1 MQDVLR
7 RLRALDPDDRA
18 AVLAELA
25 TRGEEFGVHPVSSGQ
40 RRLWLLDQLHPGH
53 PVYSVPYA
61 FRMRGDLS
69 PEALGTAL
77 RVVGERHEALRTVF
91 MDIDGEPRQVV
102 VPDVPFGLVV
112 TELPTVKANRDAV
125 AAEQADIEARVPFD
139 LSEGPLLRT
148 RLVRFAADDA
158 LLLVTLH
165 HIVCD
170 GWSTKLF
177 FDELRRAY
185 QSLVDGARPDLGP
198 PALQYVD
205 YTRWQAEW
213 SAGPASTG
221 LVDYWTGHLAG
232 VPPVLEMP
240 TDHPRPV
247 QMAMRGSVVRFT
259 WPYSLDEFCR
269 TEQVTPF
276 MVLLAVWN
284 VLLYRYSGQD
294 DLVVGTAVANRNR
307 VELDSAVGFYVNT
320 LALRTRIDPHAGFR
334 ALLRQVYD
342 MTLDAQAHQ
351 DLPFDVVVDALR
363 LPRSAAHHPLFQT
376 LVVMQDSEQDILTL
390 PELDVQRV
398 PSHTHTTKWDLH
410 LALTSVEGE
419 ISGSLEYDTELYDED
434 TARRMLGHLRTLLD
448 GALSDHERPVGLLP
462 ILTAG
467 ERAQV
472 LREWNPPTEPHLA
485 GRLVHELVE
494 ATADRTPDAV
504 ALVYRDQRLTYAQLD
519 EHANRIAHH
528 LRALGADREI
538 LVGICLPRGL
548 DLVVAM
554 QGVLKSGAAY
564 VPLDPEYPADRLAYM
579 LHDSGVH
586 LVITVSDL
594 AGRLPRDTP
603 VVLLDAGAE
612 KIAARPADRPHR
624 IGKADDLAYVI
635 YTSGSTGR
643 PKGAMIP
650 HRAVCNLADEQ
661 VRIVGTTPADRVLQ
675 FASFCFDASV
685 LEIMLGLHSGAA
697 VVLADRYDLQPGPDL
712 ARTIREQGATTTFLP
727 PTVLRLMD
735 PADVP
740 GLTTLTV
747 GGEACPDEF
756 AAVWA
761 PGRHFRNIYGPTE
774 TTIWVTSARGDGTDS
789 PLPIGSPIEGVQC
802 YVLDGNLEPVPVGV
816 PGELCIGG
824 AGVCRGY
831 LGRPELTA
839 ERFVPDPF
847 GGRPGA
853 RLYRSG
859 DLVRLRTD
867 GALEFLRRIDDQV
880 KVRGYRI
887 ELGEVQ
893 AALGGHESVRAAVV
907 TTREDVPGDVR
918 LVAYVV
924 AETGHT
930 VDAMVLRTSLRR
942 GLPEYMVPSA
952 FVSVPTI
959 PRTPN
964 GKLDYRALPTP
975 ESAATPRPVRTA
987 GTDLERRIAGVWR
1000 DVLRVDHIG
1009 ADDNFFDL
1017 GGNSLLL
1024 AKARSGLAETLD
1036 REVAVVT
1043 LFTFPTVR
1051 ALASHFEADKDST
1064 AATAP
1069 GRDLAG
1075 GRRALLGRSARRTG
1089 AKTGGDG
1096 R

>member
-7 RLRALDPDDRA
+7 RLRALDPDHRA
-18 AVLAELA
+18 AVLAQLT
-25 TRGEEFGVHPVSSGQ
+25 TRGEQFGVHPVSSGQ
-40 RRLWLLDQLHPGH
+40 RRLWLLDQVHPGH

-61 FRMRGDLS
+61 FRVRGHLDA
-69 PEALGTAL
+69 EALGAAL
-77 RVVGERHEALRTVF
+77 RMLGERHEALRTVF
-91 MDIDGEPRQVV
+91 LDIGGEPRQVV
-102 VPDVPFGLVV
+102 LPDVSFGLVV
-112 TELPTVKANRDAV
+112 TECPTAESRRDAV
-125 AAEQADIEARVPFD
+125 AAEQADIEARAPFD
-139 LSEGPLLRT
+139 LGEGPLLRA

-170 GWSTKLF
+170 GWSTKVL

-185 QSLVDGARPDLGP
+185 PALLDGVRPDLGAP
-198 PALQYVD
+198 PLQYVD

-213 SAGPASTG
+213 SAGQARAG
-221 LVDYWTGHLAG
+221 LVGYWTERLAG

-240 TDHPRPV
+240 ADRPRPAE
-247 QMAMRGSVVRFT
+247 MAMRGTVAGFA
-259 WPYSLDEFCR
+259 WPGSLDEFCR
-269 TEQVTPF
+269 TERVTPF

-284 VLLYRYSGQD
+284 VLLYRYIGQD

-307 VELDSAVGFYVNT
+307 VELENAVGFYVNT
-320 LALRTRIDPHAGFR
+320 LALRTRVDPHAGFR
-334 ALLRQVYD
+334 ALLRQVHD
-342 MTLDAQAHQ
+342 TTLDAQAHQ
-351 DLPFDVVVDALR
+351 DLPFDAVVDALR
-363 LPRSAAHHPLFQT
+363 LPRSTAHHPLFQT
-376 LVVMQDSEQDILTL
+376 LVVMQDGERDIITL
-390 PELDVQRV
+390 PGLDLQRV
-398 PSHTHTTKWDLH
+398 PSHMHTAKWDLQ
-410 LALTSVEGE
+410 LAVGSTEGE
-419 ISGSLEYDTELYDED
+419 ISGWLEYDTALYDED
-434 TARRMLGHLRTLLD
+434 TVHRLLGHLRVLLD
-448 GALSDHERPVGLLP
+448 GALADPERPVGLLP
-462 ILTAG
+462 MLTAA
-467 ERAQV
+467 ERTRV
-472 LREWNPPTEPHLA
+472 LREWNPPTEPHLG

-504 ALVYRDQRLTYAQLD
+504 AMVHRDQRLTYAQLD
-519 EHANRIAHH
+519 ERANRLAHH
-528 LRALGADREI
+528 LRALGAERET

-548 DLVVAM
+548 DQMVAM

-586 LVITVSDL
+586 QVITVADL

-603 VVLLDAGAE
+603 AILVDAGAE
-612 KIAARPADRPHR
+612 EIASRSADRPHR
-624 IGKADDLAYVI
+624 IGEPDDLAYVI

-650 HRAVCNLADEQ
+650 HRGVCNLADEQ
-661 VRIVGTTPADRVLQ
+661 VRIVGTTPGDRVLQ
-675 FASFCFDASV
+675 FASLSFDASV
-685 LEIMLGLHSGAA
+685 LEIMLGLHSGAT
-697 VVLADRYDLQPGPDL
+697 VVLADRHDLQPGPDL
-712 ARTIREQGATTTFLP
+712 ARTIREQGVTTTFLP

-756 AAVWA
+756 AAAWA

-774 TTIWVTSARGDGTDS
+774 TTIWVASARGDGTDS
-789 PLPIGSPIEGVQC
+789 PLPIGFPIDGLRC
-802 YVLDGNLEPVPVGV
+802 YVLDGNLEPVPPGV

-831 LGRPELTA
+831 LGRPGLTA

-847 GGRPGA
+847 SGRRGA

-859 DLVRLRTD
+859 DLVRFRSD
-867 GALEFLRRIDDQV
+867 GAVEFLRRIDDQV

-887 ELGEVQ
+887 ELGEVE
-893 AALGGHESVRAAVV
+893 AVLGRHESVRAAVV

-924 AETGHT
+924 AGPGHT
-930 VDAMVLRTSLRR
+930 VDATVLRASLRR
-942 GLPEYMVPSA
+942 SLPEHMVPSE
-952 FVSVPTI
+952 FVAVPTI

-964 GKLDYRALPTP
+964 GKLDYRALPAP
-975 ESAATPRPVRTA
+975 SSSAPPRTVIA
-987 GTDLERRIAGVWR
+987 EGTDLERTIVGVWR
-1000 DVLRVDHIG
+1000 EVLRVDHIG
-1009 ADDNFFDL
+1009 TDDNFFDL

-1024 AKARSGLAETLD
+1024 SKARSRLAETLD
-1036 REVAVVT
+1036 REVAAVT

-1051 ALASHFEADKDST
+1051 ALARHFEGDTNS
-1064 AATAP
+1064 AAGTGT
-1069 GRDLAG
+1069 GRDLAT
-1075 GRRALLGRSARRTG
+1075 GRRALLAHSARRS
-1089 AKTGGDG
+1089 GGD
-1096 R
+1096 RR